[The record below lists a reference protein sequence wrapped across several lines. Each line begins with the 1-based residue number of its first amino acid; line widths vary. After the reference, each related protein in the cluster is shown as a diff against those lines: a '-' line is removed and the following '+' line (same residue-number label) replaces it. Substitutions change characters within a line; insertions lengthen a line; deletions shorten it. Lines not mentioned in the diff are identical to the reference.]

1 VIETRATRL
10 FGIRHPI
17 LGAPMA
23 GAAGGRLAAA
33 VTEAGGLGILG
44 GGYGDPGWLAREF
57 DAAGGRDIGCGLLT
71 WRLPGREDVL
81 DAVLA
86 RQPRALLLSFGDPRP
101 YADRIAAS
109 GVPLIVMA
117 QTLDDA
123 RRGVDA
129 GAVAVVAQ
137 GAEAGGH
144 SGSRATLT
152 LVPEVA
158 DLLARS
164 APDVVPLAAGGI
176 ADGRGLAAALM
187 LGAEGVLVGSRF
199 WASDEALVSG
209 GYKAAAVTAGG
220 DATMRTWM
228 VGPLRGHTWPDAY
241 RCRVLRSDFVERWND
256 DPEGLMADAQ
266 ARAGWAEAEAR
277 GDARN
282 GLPVVGEAVAV
293 IGGIAPV
300 ASLVDMMV
308 AQAQACLRAGAGRVG
323 TGA

>member
-1 VIETRATRL
+1 MIATRLTRL
-10 FGIRHPI
+10 FGLRHPI

-33 VTEAGGLGILG
+33 VTAAGGLGILG
-44 GGYGDPGWLAREF
+44 GGYGDPAWLEREF
-57 DAAGGRDIGCGLLT
+57 AAADAAGGGGIGCGLLT

-86 RQPRALLLSFGDPRP
+86 RRPRALLLSFGDPRP
-101 YADRIAAS
+101 HAAPVRAA

-123 RRGVDA
+123 RRGVQA
-129 GAVAVVAQ
+129 GAAAIVAQ

-144 SGSRATLT
+144 SGDRATLT

-158 DLLARS
+158 DLLARE

-199 WASDEALVSG
+199 WTAEEALVSP
-209 GYKAAAVTAGG
+209 GYKAAAVAAGG
-220 DATMRTWM
+220 DATLRTWM
-228 VGPLRGHTWPDAY
+228 VGPLRGHRWPPEY
-241 RCRVLRSDFVERWND
+241 RCRVLRSRFVERWND
-256 DPEGLMADAQ
+256 DPDGLMADPA
-266 ARAGWAEAEAR
+266 ARAAWAEAEAR
-277 GDARN
+277 GDAEN
-282 GLPVVGEAVAV
+282 GLPVVGEAVAM
-293 IGGIAPV
+293 IGAVAPV
-300 ASLVDMMV
+300 AAIVSGMM
-308 AQAQACLRAGAGRVG
+308 AQAEACLRAGAARL
-323 TGA
+323 